1 MKTLRYGGAVVLACG
16 FLSACTETKQELDL
30 ATYRA
35 KIVSENVPNGINPNI
50 HNAGILGFGNGI
62 GLFNAPC
69 LNCIPNSQQIGIH
82 NGTDWA
88 WVQGEGF
95 PLSKCTSADG
105 TAVSGLTYDGS
116 LIRGYL
122 GPNKKPISGTDFRGV
137 SCEMPSTTAGTSI
150 TVKFD
155 EIALDTAFAHV
166 KDVWTYQMS
175 AKTNKGDAWPSI
187 CTDAAGAPV
196 PMVPVVGSYWDL
208 DTGNR
213 VDNEKTMT
221 MGCVSGAI
229 GKCVRIGY
237 RNWAT
242 GTSCKG
248 WERDRDKKKDNCEQ
262 VPLKDHHQACTR
274 MIRADYCGNGQP
286 HTLNGTLISVMDYL
300 QPVILLDEDKW
311 QIEARWTPT
320 GAICLTEPRHPEL
333 WTDGGCKDSKG
344 KLTPFRKCEPYEV
357 QRGLI
362 VSAFEENSPKPGK
375 K

>member
-1 MKTLRYGGAVVLACG
+1 MKTLRYVGSVALACG
-16 FLSACTETKQELDL
+16 FLSSCTETKQDSEL

-35 KIVSENVPNGINPNI
+35 KITSENIPNGQTLGVK
-50 HNAGILGFGNGI
+50 NAGILYVKNAQI
-62 GLFNAPC
+62 LHNAPC
-69 LNCIPNSQQIGIH
+69 LNCLPNSGTLNIK

-95 PLSKCTSADG
+95 PLSKCTSSDG
-105 TAVSGLTYDGS
+105 SVVSGLSYDGS
-116 LIRGYL
+116 LLRGYL
-122 GPNKKPISGTDFRGV
+122 GPNKKPISGADFRGV
-137 SCEMPSTTAGTSI
+137 ACEMPSTSSGVSI

-155 EIALDTAFAHV
+155 DIALDTTYAHV
-166 KDVWTYQMS
+166 KDVWTYSMS
-175 AKTNKGDAWPSI
+175 AKSSAGDVWPSI
-187 CTDAAGAPV
+187 CEDTTGGPV
-196 PMVPVVGSYWDL
+196 PMIPIVGSYWDL

-213 VDNEKTMT
+213 IDNDKTMT
-221 MGCVSGAI
+221 MGCTSGAI

-248 WERDRDKKKDNCEQ
+248 HDRDRDKKKDNCEQ

-274 MIRADYCGNGQP
+274 MIRADYCGNGQS
-286 HTLNGTLISVMDYL
+286 HTLNGTVISVMDYL
-300 QPVILLDEDKW
+300 QPIILLDEEKW
-311 QIEARWTPT
+311 QIEARWTPS
-320 GAICLTEPRHPEL
+320 GAICLTEARHPEL

-357 QRGLI
+357 QRGLM